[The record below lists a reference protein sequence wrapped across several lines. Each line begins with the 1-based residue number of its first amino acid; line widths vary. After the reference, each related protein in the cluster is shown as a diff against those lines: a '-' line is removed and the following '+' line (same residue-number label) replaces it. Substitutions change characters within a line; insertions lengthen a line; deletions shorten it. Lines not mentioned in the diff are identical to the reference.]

1 MKSWL
6 LSLWN
11 DPATFAAAMRSVL
24 GFFAIAV
31 QSGAIDLGK
40 FGWWAS
46 LPAFAGALLIKA
58 GDRNV
63 PLLEQIKAL
72 TPAEQAELKAHLR

>member
-1 MKSWL
+1 MKAWFVRFWS
-6 LSLWN
+6 
-11 DPATFAAAMRSVL
+11 DPA
-24 GFFAIAV
+24 FFALVIRGLLGGLALAV

-46 LPAFAGALLIKA
+46 IPAFAGALLIKA
-58 GDRNV
+58 GDSNV
-63 PLLEQIKAL
+63 SLIDQIKAL